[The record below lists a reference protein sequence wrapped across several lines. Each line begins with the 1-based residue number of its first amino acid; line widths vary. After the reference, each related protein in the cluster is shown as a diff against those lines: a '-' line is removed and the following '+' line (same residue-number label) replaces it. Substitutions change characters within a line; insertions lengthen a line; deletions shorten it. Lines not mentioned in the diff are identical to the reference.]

1 MADPVGALS
10 DWIARNAPIIVGLG
24 IGTAAKYGLTL
35 SEGRKL
41 NLRSILADMLLLGM
55 LGLLAVTIADW
66 CNLTGNARV
75 LVGALSAVSSDRL
88 VRLARDRFVK
98 KVESDL
104 GAAIG
109 AVPSIAA
116 HVPAGSGEPDYV
128 AIMPATS
135 DTEQARAGVAL
146 KKAFRASTSQCPP
159 ADQIEALRKLD
170 DPGAV

>member
-10 DWIARNAPIIVGLG
+10 DWIARNAPIMVGLG

-41 NLRSILADMLLLGM
+41 NVRSLVADMLLLGM

-88 VRLARDRFVK
+88 VRLARDRFMK

-104 GAAIG
+104 GATIKTA
-109 AVPSIAA
+109 PSIAA
-116 HVPAGSGEPDYV
+116 RVPAGIGEPDSV
-128 AIMPATS
+128 AIMPGAADSKTARTGAALREAYRTS
-135 DTEQARAGVAL
+135 ISR
-146 KKAFRASTSQCPP
+146 RPP
-159 ADQIEALRKLD
+159 ADQIDALRDLD
-170 DPGAV
+170 DPDT